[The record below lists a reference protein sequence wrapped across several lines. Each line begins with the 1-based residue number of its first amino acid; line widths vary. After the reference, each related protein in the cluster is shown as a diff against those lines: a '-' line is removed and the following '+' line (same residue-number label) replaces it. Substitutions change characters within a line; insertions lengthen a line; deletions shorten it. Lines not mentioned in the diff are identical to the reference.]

1 MALYQGIASAM
12 WLFVD
17 TRCPLRGCGVGPR
30 LRVEAFSLRLHCGAS
45 LRWGG
50 RGVRPYVI
58 FCWATMF
65 IDEAKIRVKAG
76 DGGNGCMAFRR
87 EKFVPRG
94 GPSGGDG
101 GKGGDIWMES
111 SERHNTLV
119 HFRFNPEYKAERGRH
134 GEGAKKTG
142 RDGEGIVL
150 KVPVGTIVF
159 DEDTGEKVH
168 DFSRADERVVI
179 ARGGRG
185 GRGNAQFATSTHQ
198 APREHEDG
206 RPGEERNFRLELK
219 LLADVGLVG
228 YPNVGKSTLISV
240 ISAAR
245 PKVADYPFT
254 TLEPNL
260 GVVAVG
266 DSPNVETRLASSPRA
281 KKTRQAA
288 SLTSRRN
295 EVSFVVADIPGLIE
309 GAHAGSGL
317 GTQFLRHIERTRLLV
332 HMVDVSDSSGRA
344 DVVKDVDV
352 IRGELASFGAG
363 LETKPTLMIAS
374 KIDVANPEKLKK
386 LKQWATRKKLKLYPI
401 SAVTGEGIEKLKYA
415 MAEGVEKVRKTLTGA
430 QGETK
435 IPRSSG

>member
-1 MALYQGIASAM
+1 LRRWASASSRGF
-12 WLFVD
+12 FVAAKL
-17 TRCPLRGCGVGPR
+17 RSFAPL
-30 LRVEAFSLRLHCGAS
+30 
-45 LRWGG
+45 GG
-50 RGVRPYVI
+50 RGVRPYMSS
-58 FCWATMF
+58 FWATMF

-87 EKFVPRG
+87 EKFIPRG

-101 GKGGDIWMES
+101 GRGGDIWMES

-119 HFRFNPEYKAERGRH
+119 HFRFNPEYKAQRGRH

-150 KVPVGTIVF
+150 KVPVGTIVY
-159 DEDTGEKVH
+159 DEDTGEKVY

-228 YPNVGKSTLISV
+228 YPNVGKSTLISR

-260 GVVAVG
+260 GVVLVG
-266 DSPNVETRLASSPRA
+266 GRGRDKGRE
-281 KKTRQAA
+281 
-288 SLTSRRN
+288 
-295 EVSFVVADIPGLIE
+295 ESFVVADIPGLIE
-309 GAHAGSGL
+309 GAHTGSGL
-317 GTQFLRHIERTRLLV
+317 GIQFLRHIERTRLLV
-332 HMVDVSDSSGRA
+332 HMVDVSDSSGRD
-344 DVVKDVDV
+344 DVVKDVEV
-352 IRGELASFGAG
+352 ILGELASFGAG
-363 LETKPTLMIAS
+363 LEKKPTLMVAS

-401 SAVTGEGIEKLKYA
+401 SAVTGEGIEKLKFA
-415 MAEGVEKVRKTLTGA
+415 MAAEVEKVRRELAGA
-430 QGETK
+430 EETRVA
-435 IPRSSG
+435 RSRAGA